1 MKLLTKKQLKEK
13 VGYSFSHIDRLERLD
28 GPNRFPQR
36 VKPFG
41 RNGRAFWL
49 EEEVDHWITQRV
61 IERNSV

>member
-13 VGYSFSHIDRLERLD
+13 VAYAYQTIDRLEKAGL
-28 GPNRFPQR
+28 FPRR

-49 EEEVDHWITQRV
+49 EEEVNDWIQQK
-61 IERNSV
+61 ILERDSC